1 MDNKI
6 NIIEKHRNFIIDLL
20 KDVDEEEIHNL
31 ITLKNYIKNNNVD
44 LKSLNNKDFDIV
56 IFSIESNAA
65 TEIIKFIIEQ
75 CQYKTFNY
83 TFNITENYKSYYNNF
98 YYNNIKYKVP
108 LFSAIKKENFEIADL
123 LIQYNAD
130 INYLANDKQNVAV
143 YLYDCYHCIYKPE
156 LKYIL
161 KKGFFV
167 NGFTTNLINDIIL
180 DGYNFNLLK
189 SIFNFRIFDEA
200 FVLNLLSI
208 YKNKFKLSKKQLNS
222 LIRKEKSKIKIEDSM
237 YKNVL
242 RCEYYESLVLLLK
255 YDSDDPFV
263 ILDKI
268 QKYDLLN
275 VAIKNVEY
283 NLMVEVLTQELLS
296 FDFKHLEKI
305 FIEESRNNDIRFVL
319 GILLE
324 NLFKQKSCI
333 ISSTQFENILLSASK
348 VNNLNIM
355 SLLLK
360 LLLNGSRSSN
370 DQFKILTSESPNI
383 RTHIEMIMNENVTL
397 KDRFK
402 FVSKEST
409 VIIDKL
415 KEILKKSQN
424 LNITEGLKVT
434 LIKNCDTRF
443 LTLILNL
450 AIKTNNFEVVKYL
463 IENKE
468 LSSKLDINTK
478 DRNNEFPI
486 IIAQDLVTNDLTNIK
501 IFKFLLDHHANTN
514 VKNDK
519 NDSLLSLALKNR
531 KYMNIKYILESNKSI
546 EKLIHVNNN
555 NNDNDHNDNNENNDN
570 NDNNNNNNINDND
583 NDNNSDNN
591 NNNNKNAMIN
601 AIFHHDITKVK
612 AIINQGNKENLEF
625 EDRID
630 YEDEL
635 IFTPLTLSYLLNYND
650 IFEFLLDHNNLNELD
665 KFGYSLLCY
674 AIIKNDLKTIE
685 YLMDHNVNINLKKNK
700 YGYGHSVLDI
710 AIQTGNKDAFLILIN
725 NDKININTTNSQEE
739 LPLITLLKSK
749 LYSSDDK
756 FLIVECIL
764 KKGSDINVTDNNG
777 KSAIAYAI
785 QESSLSLPL
794 VKLFIE
800 YGACIDFA
808 DGNKNLPIVYAIKEK
823 SLELVKL
830 FIEQGVDAN
839 TVDIFN
845 FSLLAYA
852 IQEKSLPLVKYLV
865 EHGADVNF
873 VIRNLEVE
881 KTQSML
887 LYAMEFDD
895 LSIVKYLLEHHA
907 QYDFT
912 QEKDIYR
919 IIKILYKHETT
930 KILEYLIENWISV
943 KDITSKILKGIIWR
957 NRIDILKILMAHHL
971 NIEMIEKQ
979 EQSFSLLITAIY
991 TRNINNVKYLL
1002 ENGMDIERVNQRINA
1017 IEKTIF
1023 FNEFDIL
1030 KVLVEHHLDINAVDR
1045 KGDTPLIYAIK
1056 NRNINVIEYLLK
1068 AGANVNYNESRDGS
1082 IEDINRQYNLTFHL
1096 SEYKK
1101 IKKILNKYKFN
1112 K

>member
-6 NIIEKHRNFIIDLL
+6 NIIEKHRNFIVDLL
-20 KDVDEEEIHNL
+20 KEVDEEEIHNL
-31 ITLKNYIKNNNVD
+31 ITLKSYIKNNNVD

-75 CQYKTFNY
+75 F
-83 TFNITENYKSYYNNF
+83 
-98 YYNNIKYKVP
+98 P

-237 YKNVL
+237 YENVL
-242 RCEYYESLVLLLK
+242 RCEHYESLVLLLK
-255 YDSDDPFV
+255 YDSDEPFV

-415 KEILKKSQN
+415 NEILKKSQN
-424 LNITEGLKVT
+424 LNITDGLKVT

-514 VKNDK
+514 
-519 NDSLLSLALKNR
+519 
-531 KYMNIKYILESNKSI
+531 
-546 EKLIHVNNN
+546 
-555 NNDNDHNDNNENNDN
+555 
-570 NDNNNNNNINDND
+570 
-583 NDNNSDNN
+583 
-591 NNNNKNAMIN
+591 
-601 AIFHHDITKVK
+601 
-612 AIINQGNKENLEF
+612 
-625 EDRID
+625 
-630 YEDEL
+630 
-635 IFTPLTLSYLLNYND
+635 
-650 IFEFLLDHNNLNELD
+650 LD

-830 FIEQGVDAN
+830 FIEQGVDAS
-839 TVDIFN
+839 TVDIFD
-845 FSLLAYA
+845 FSLLTYA

-895 LSIVKYLLEHHA
+895 LSIFK
-907 QYDFT
+907 
-912 QEKDIYR
+912 
-919 IIKILYKHETT
+919 
-930 KILEYLIENWISV
+930 
-943 KDITSKILKGIIWR
+943 
-957 NRIDILKILMAHHL
+957 
-971 NIEMIEKQ
+971 
-979 EQSFSLLITAIY
+979 
-991 TRNINNVKYLL
+991 
-1002 ENGMDIERVNQRINA
+1002 
-1017 IEKTIF
+1017 
-1023 FNEFDIL
+1023 
-1030 KVLVEHHLDINAVDR
+1030 
-1045 KGDTPLIYAIK
+1045 
-1056 NRNINVIEYLLK
+1056 
-1068 AGANVNYNESRDGS
+1068 
-1082 IEDINRQYNLTFHL
+1082 
-1096 SEYKK
+1096 
-1101 IKKILNKYKFN
+1101 
-1112 K
+1112 

>member
-75 CQYKTFNY
+75 L
-83 TFNITENYKSYYNNF
+83 
-98 YYNNIKYKVP
+98 P
-108 LFSAIKKENFEIADL
+108 LFSAIRKENFEIADL

-324 NLFKQKSCI
+324 NLFKQKPCI

-514 VKNDK
+514 
-519 NDSLLSLALKNR
+519 
-531 KYMNIKYILESNKSI
+531 
-546 EKLIHVNNN
+546 
-555 NNDNDHNDNNENNDN
+555 
-570 NDNNNNNNINDND
+570 
-583 NDNNSDNN
+583 
-591 NNNNKNAMIN
+591 
-601 AIFHHDITKVK
+601 
-612 AIINQGNKENLEF
+612 
-625 EDRID
+625 
-630 YEDEL
+630 
-635 IFTPLTLSYLLNYND
+635 
-650 IFEFLLDHNNLNELD
+650 LD

-739 LPLITLLKSK
+739 LALITLLKSK

-756 FLIVECIL
+756 FLMLECIL

>member
-6 NIIEKHRNFIIDLL
+6 NIIEKHRNFIVDLL
-20 KDVDEEEIHNL
+20 KEVDEEEIHNL
-31 ITLKNYIKNNNVD
+31 ITLKSYIKNNNVD

-75 CQYKTFNY
+75 F
-83 TFNITENYKSYYNNF
+83 
-98 YYNNIKYKVP
+98 P

-237 YKNVL
+237 YENVL
-242 RCEYYESLVLLLK
+242 RCEHYESLVLLLK
-255 YDSDDPFV
+255 YDSDEPFV

-415 KEILKKSQN
+415 NEILKKSQN
-424 LNITEGLKVT
+424 LNITDGLKVT

-514 VKNDK
+514 
-519 NDSLLSLALKNR
+519 
-531 KYMNIKYILESNKSI
+531 
-546 EKLIHVNNN
+546 
-555 NNDNDHNDNNENNDN
+555 
-570 NDNNNNNNINDND
+570 
-583 NDNNSDNN
+583 
-591 NNNNKNAMIN
+591 
-601 AIFHHDITKVK
+601 
-612 AIINQGNKENLEF
+612 
-625 EDRID
+625 
-630 YEDEL
+630 
-635 IFTPLTLSYLLNYND
+635 
-650 IFEFLLDHNNLNELD
+650 LD

-725 NDKININTTNSQEE
+725 NGKININTTNSQEE

-756 FLIVECIL
+756 FLMLECIL

-830 FIEQGVDAN
+830 FIEQGADAN
-839 TVDIFN
+839 TVDIFD

-865 EHGADVNF
+865 EHGANVNF

-912 QEKDIYR
+912 QEK
-919 IIKILYKHETT
+919 E
-930 KILEYLIENWISV
+930 
-943 KDITSKILKGIIWR
+943 
-957 NRIDILKILMAHHL
+957 
-971 NIEMIEKQ
+971 
-979 EQSFSLLITAIY
+979 
-991 TRNINNVKYLL
+991 
-1002 ENGMDIERVNQRINA
+1002 
-1017 IEKTIF
+1017 
-1023 FNEFDIL
+1023 
-1030 KVLVEHHLDINAVDR
+1030 
-1045 KGDTPLIYAIK
+1045 
-1056 NRNINVIEYLLK
+1056 
-1068 AGANVNYNESRDGS
+1068 
-1082 IEDINRQYNLTFHL
+1082 
-1096 SEYKK
+1096 
-1101 IKKILNKYKFN
+1101 
-1112 K
+1112 

>member
-6 NIIEKHRNFIIDLL
+6 NIIEKHRNFIVDLL
-20 KDVDEEEIHNL
+20 KEVDEEEIHNL
-31 ITLKNYIKNNNVD
+31 ITLKSYIKNNNVD

-75 CQYKTFNY
+75 F
-83 TFNITENYKSYYNNF
+83 
-98 YYNNIKYKVP
+98 P

-237 YKNVL
+237 YENVL
-242 RCEYYESLVLLLK
+242 RCEHYESLVLLLK
-255 YDSDDPFV
+255 YDSDEPFV

-415 KEILKKSQN
+415 NEILKKSQN
-424 LNITEGLKVT
+424 LNITDGLKVT

-514 VKNDK
+514 
-519 NDSLLSLALKNR
+519 
-531 KYMNIKYILESNKSI
+531 
-546 EKLIHVNNN
+546 
-555 NNDNDHNDNNENNDN
+555 
-570 NDNNNNNNINDND
+570 
-583 NDNNSDNN
+583 
-591 NNNNKNAMIN
+591 
-601 AIFHHDITKVK
+601 
-612 AIINQGNKENLEF
+612 
-625 EDRID
+625 
-630 YEDEL
+630 
-635 IFTPLTLSYLLNYND
+635 
-650 IFEFLLDHNNLNELD
+650 LD

-725 NDKININTTNSQEE
+725 NGKININTTNSQEE

-756 FLIVECIL
+756 FLMLECIL

-830 FIEQGVDAN
+830 FIEQGADAN
-839 TVDIFN
+839 TVDIFD

-865 EHGADVNF
+865 EHGANVNF

-881 KTQSML
+881 KIQSML

-912 QEKDIYR
+912 QEK
-919 IIKILYKHETT
+919 E
-930 KILEYLIENWISV
+930 
-943 KDITSKILKGIIWR
+943 
-957 NRIDILKILMAHHL
+957 
-971 NIEMIEKQ
+971 
-979 EQSFSLLITAIY
+979 
-991 TRNINNVKYLL
+991 
-1002 ENGMDIERVNQRINA
+1002 
-1017 IEKTIF
+1017 
-1023 FNEFDIL
+1023 
-1030 KVLVEHHLDINAVDR
+1030 
-1045 KGDTPLIYAIK
+1045 
-1056 NRNINVIEYLLK
+1056 
-1068 AGANVNYNESRDGS
+1068 
-1082 IEDINRQYNLTFHL
+1082 
-1096 SEYKK
+1096 
-1101 IKKILNKYKFN
+1101 
-1112 K
+1112 